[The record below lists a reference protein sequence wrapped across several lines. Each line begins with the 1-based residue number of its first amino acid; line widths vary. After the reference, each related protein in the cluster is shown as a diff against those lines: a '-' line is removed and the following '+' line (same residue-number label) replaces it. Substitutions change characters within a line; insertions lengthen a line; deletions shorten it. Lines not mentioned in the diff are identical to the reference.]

1 MAEKDYARAQRLN
14 EVFKHLFV
22 HYGIISQTAMADY
35 MGISRTGLSAA
46 FNGNKRNLTNNLFKK
61 ICASFPGDF
70 NLDYLLTGEGT
81 LLAAPPPSIPRP
93 EGTQVSDLVEVDA
106 KQEAQYTRTL
116 FDLAMQVI
124 KDNEALHRQ
133 LQSSIAELRSLID
146 RYGPPP
152 GAESPKP
159 AESTDDS
166 DPLKKYMEIIE
177 SRKAEMVAEQMEYLK
192 KK

>member
-61 ICASFPGDF
+61 ICASFPGEF
-70 NLDYLLTGEGT
+70 NLDYLLKGEGT
-81 LLAAPPPSIPRP
+81 LLAAPTPSIPRP
-93 EGTQVSDLVEVDA
+93 EGTQVSDLVEVDV
-106 KQEAQYTRTL
+106 KQEVKYTRTL

-133 LQSSIAELRSLID
+133 LQASIAELRSLID
-146 RYGPPP
+146 RYGPVP
-152 GAESPKP
+152 GAKP
-159 AESTDDS
+159 SS
-166 DPLKKYMEIIE
+166 VQKYMDMSE
-177 SRKAEMVAEQMEYLK
+177 SHKTAFVAEKLPDDNK
-192 KK
+192 K